1 MDFGRN
7 AHDQY
12 TNPLA
17 RTLLIA
23 LQVVRTSFGI
33 HLRKCMESSYPPP
46 LPPFLAIR
54 NHDQIK
60 GICVLGRECKL
71 SQYADDTTLILDDS
85 DNQVRESYSRLD
97 SFAAI
102 SGLRIN
108 YEKTDSKL
116 SGLALPG
123 YKEE

>member
-23 LQVVRTSFGI
+23 LQVVRTSFGY
-33 HLRKCMESSYPPP
+33 HLRKCMESSYPPS
-46 LPPFLAIR
+46 PPSLAIR

-60 GICVLGRECKL
+60 GICVLGTECKL

-85 DNQVRESYSRLD
+85 DNQVRESFSRLD

-102 SGLRIN
+102 SGLRMN
-108 YEKTDSKL
+108 YEKQKL